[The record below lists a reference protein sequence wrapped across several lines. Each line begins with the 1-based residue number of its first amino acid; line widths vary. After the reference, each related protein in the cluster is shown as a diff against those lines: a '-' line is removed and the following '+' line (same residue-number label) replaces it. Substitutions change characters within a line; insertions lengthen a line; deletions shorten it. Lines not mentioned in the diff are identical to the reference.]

1 MSDLGTVAPG
11 AAATTIRAGE
21 PAIEARH
28 VSKRFGDKQALDD
41 VSLSVRPG
49 EIHALLGPNGA
60 GKTTLVRILT
70 GLAEGDTGEVRV
82 LGSSQAELMTRAA
95 RSLIGLVPS
104 GDRTFYLRLSGLENL
119 VFFARMHGLPR
130 ARATE
135 RSRELIELVG
145 LTDAAKRQV
154 GKYSH
159 GMQKRLGVARGLLM
173 QPPILFV
180 DEATHDLDP
189 QAALRVQELVGD
201 AAAAG
206 TAVVWATQRIDEIRG
221 FAARVTLLR
230 EGRVRFQGT
239 VPQFMGVIV
248 SRRFLVQLRSG
259 DLDVEGILARGGA
272 AIGGAGT
279 LAPSSESD
287 EEHVTLELHD
297 GVVLGDVLVALAG
310 AGIQVLACRDERSE
324 VEQAFLHLTNDAA
337 EETAP

>member
-1 MSDLGTVAPG
+1 
-11 AAATTIRAGE
+11 
-21 PAIEARH
+21 
-28 VSKRFGDKQALDD
+28 
-41 VSLSVRPG
+41 
-49 EIHALLGPNGA
+49 
-60 GKTTLVRILT
+60 
-70 GLAEGDTGEVRV
+70 
-82 LGSSQAELMTRAA
+82 
-95 RSLIGLVPS
+95 
-104 GDRTFYLRLSGLENL
+104 

-279 LAPSSESD
+279 LAPSSEGD